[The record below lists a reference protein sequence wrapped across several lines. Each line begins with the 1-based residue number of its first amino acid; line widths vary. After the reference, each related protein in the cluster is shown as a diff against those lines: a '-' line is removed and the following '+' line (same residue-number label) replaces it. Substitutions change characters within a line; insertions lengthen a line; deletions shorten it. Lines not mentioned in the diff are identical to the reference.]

1 VKIRIPEG
9 MNLPRNW
16 RYAKRYPLVIDE
28 HVKLVPYALAV
39 KAVRFTGYCV
49 VDHGERLVK
58 AGPSSWL
65 CGPCTD
71 DLVKALRG
79 IERSWPALQDML
91 YPVKGVGE
99 VGSKSVDPAVPLD
112 LTYVDGIAKIE
123 TAVRGVATQLLEDR
137 PDLAP
142 TRNQDVG
149 AIAGELARWHLSWIT
164 GHPNSSLAAQVLEDI
179 WAAWVEIPRDASN
192 AKDYAVHGRCTVTT
206 AVVAGRKVTCPGE
219 LRASIRDNGSK
230 LYCTV
235 NPEHV
240 VPRSQWLLL
249 MNRGD

>member
-1 VKIRIPEG
+1 MKIRIPEG

-16 RYAKRYPLVIDE
+16 RYGKRYPLVIDD

-39 KAVRFTGYCV
+39 RVVRFTGYCV

-71 DLVKALRG
+71 RIIEALRG
-79 IERSWPALQDML
+79 IERSWAALQDML

-99 VGSKSVDPAVPLD
+99 VGSKSVDPAVPLE
-112 LTYVDGIAKIE
+112 LAYVHRTATIE
-123 TAVRGVATQLLEDR
+123 TAVRGLAAQLLEDR

-149 AIAGELARWHLSWIT
+149 KIAGELARWHLGWIT
-164 GHPNSSLAAQVLEDI
+164 GHPNSSLPAQALEDI
-179 WAAWVEIPRDASN
+179 WAAWLA
-192 AKDYAVHGRCTVTT
+192 
-206 AVVAGRKVTCPGE
+206 
-219 LRASIRDNGSK
+219 
-230 LYCTV
+230 
-235 NPEHV
+235 
-240 VPRSQWLLL
+240 VPREATPPPVNTWIEHA
-249 MNRGD
+249 RRRIGT